1 MSIEFTDEE
10 IFRLQAFRR
19 VAARAHPLYVK
30 YRGHKFRVRI
40 LAKGKPDEADLIPEF
55 EKLAQCLRLIYL
67 ENEPAHFFSIYNLIY
82 RRGDDSIRA
91 AAVAIRRT
99 WVEARDGT
107 TRYSIHGHDYDGR
120 RVLDTWMNAVAFHQD
135 PKKEEDRKRLQKL
148 DAVVSAEL
156 QLSVLRMLGCVL
168 ALDALVAKLLHETPL
183 MSRSDADD
191 LGFLFSDPRSRAP

>member
-1 MSIEFTDEE
+1 VSIEFTDEE

-148 DAVVSAEL
+148 DAVVRVVRRLLDQDGSASLEAVGTY
-156 QLSVLRMLGCVL
+156 SP
-168 ALDALVAKLLHETPL
+168 LVVRRCYTHWQFEV
-183 MSRSDADD
+183 R
-191 LGFLFSDPRSRAP
+191 RSRGA